1 MTGYS
6 NMLQKI
12 DKREDEGK
20 RLWEESRE
28 ISKSIE
34 KQFWY
39 KDIHKL
45 YIIWFLKLE
54 IEKI

>member
-20 RLWEESRE
+20 RLQEESKV
-28 ISKSIE
+28 ISKTIE
-34 KQFWY
+34 K
-39 KDIHKL
+39 
-45 YIIWFLKLE
+45 
-54 IEKI
+54 